1 MLKDTLVSA
10 PILKYPD
17 TSKPYTIFTDASNY
31 GWAGVLMQEHTS
43 MLNGKET
50 TTKHPVAYVSGL
62 FHGSQLNGAA
72 MTKEA
77 YAIYMTIKKSTFYIT
92 GHDVT
97 LRSDHL
103 PLNKFL
109 KQMTLNN
116 TVNNWVMEIKSFKI
130 KFVHIAGKDNVLAD
144 TLSRLIDIDPDVE
157 LQPELKDYEF
167 GHYAFE
173 TLPKAKGKTVHEVIT
188 SSGGVDICEVNITY
202 NNSKNSPYS
211 VKLPLS
217 NEKFS
222 CLQDKDLK
230 VRQLKQKVSQGQYA
244 QFYFIKKGVL
254 YRSVVDNGHKFE
266 AAVIPEDLIHTVL
279 HLGHNQ
285 SGHNGYQRTYAAIKC
300 VYYWKGMRKHVLVH
314 CKSCAMCAKQRV
326 QKTQFEKQIFE
337 PGVQPMEF
345 ICIDL
350 IGEFYPSSSKGNR
363 YTLTAVCMLTGF
375 TFCIPIKN
383 KTAQEVVTVWRNNIS
398 FPFGVCR
405 KLLTDNSTEFKN
417 DLFSQVAEQL
427 GVERKIYTPP
437 YRPQSNGRIEGFHN
451 FLKSCL
457 AKHISK
463 NREWDD
469 IAPLATVSYNW
480 LPNQHSKE
488 SPFFVMFG
496 RDALTNLKH
505 LISPKLRYKGMEELI
520 LDLEIMSNIYQSQ
533 IHNLKLARQCV
544 IEDQRPVPDPNI
556 NTGDLV
562 LVRDHTSKSFMP
574 KYKTDYHVIRVLG
587 NKVEVKDNNGKMLWF
602 HISDVKKT
610 DMITKL
616 IC

>member
-1 MLKDTLVSA
+1 MTAHDAVFVWCEQCELSFQMLKDTLVSA

-17 TSKPYTIFTDASNY
+17 TSKPYTIFTDASKY

-43 MLNGKET
+43 VLNGKET

-62 FHGSQLNGAA
+62 FHGSQLNWAA

-130 KFVHIAGKDNVLAD
+130 KFVHIAGKDNVLTD

-173 TLPKAKGKTVHEVIT
+173 TLPKAKGKVVHEVIT

-202 NNSKNSPYS
+202 NNSENSPYS

-230 VRQLKQKVSQGQYA
+230 VRQLKQKVIQGQYA

-266 AAVIPEDLIHTVL
+266 AAVVPEDLIHTVL

-314 CKSCAMCAKQRV
+314 CKSCATCAKQRV

-350 IGEFYPSSSKGNR
+350 IGEFYPPSSKGNR
-363 YTLTAVCMLTGF
+363 YALTAVCMLTGF

-383 KTAQEVVTVWRNNIS
+383 KTAQEVVTAWRNHIS
-398 FPFGVCR
+398 FLFGVCR
-405 KLLTDNSTEFKN
+405 KLLTDNGTEFKN

-437 YRPQSNGRIEGFHN
+437 Y
-451 FLKSCL
+451 
-457 AKHISK
+457 
-463 NREWDD
+463 
-469 IAPLATVSYNW
+469 
-480 LPNQHSKE
+480 
-488 SPFFVMFG
+488 
-496 RDALTNLKH
+496 
-505 LISPKLRYKGMEELI
+505 
-520 LDLEIMSNIYQSQ
+520 
-533 IHNLKLARQCV
+533 
-544 IEDQRPVPDPNI
+544 
-556 NTGDLV
+556 
-562 LVRDHTSKSFMP
+562 
-574 KYKTDYHVIRVLG
+574 
-587 NKVEVKDNNGKMLWF
+587 
-602 HISDVKKT
+602 
-610 DMITKL
+610 
-616 IC
+616 